1 MVSSCQQV
9 SVQESVLPCR
19 YSSEP
24 PDRHSPPGCSRGH
37 FGAGSRIDSLEVPKR
52 GPTTQSP
59 HHTLDIFKAANKELR
74 KRIYIYIY
82 MWYVYLYMFTTKAYT
97 ELSLSLYIDI

>member
-82 MWYVYLYMFTTKAYT
+82 VVRIFIYVYHEGIHRA
-97 ELSLSLYIDI
+97 LSLSLYIDI